1 VFGTEYTF
9 YAKYSFPLS
18 LNSLQDTKEERNG
31 IKLISC
37 PRFLAIREISTEIKV
52 GEALNERSPTKT
64 NLIIAVG
71 FNIF

>member
-1 VFGTEYTF
+1 VFGTEYTL
-9 YAKYSFPLS
+9 YAKYTFPLS
-18 LNSLQDTKEERNG
+18 LNSLQDTKEGRNG

-37 PRFLAIREISTEIKV
+37 PRFLAIPERSTVIKV

-64 NLIIAVG
+64 ILVTAAG